1 MGESE
6 GNYGLDDEE
15 RDADDVFESD
25 PIDEGDATLRASTP
39 LPEMPAPKHFE
50 TLDIEEQFEY
60 VKPILI
66 AILQNKYGPVRQRHN
81 AFMASAAAR
90 QRVVDENQLSGNLRG
105 YELEKLGPLI
115 RRWIRRRQV
124 RQKQGL
130 LPPDDLLDSGSE
142 NVEMVRSEI
151 SCLSPVL
158 TSEAD

>member
-1 MGESE
+1 
-6 GNYGLDDEE
+6 
-15 RDADDVFESD
+15 
-25 PIDEGDATLRASTP
+25 
-39 LPEMPAPKHFE
+39 
-50 TLDIEEQFEY
+50 
-60 VKPILI
+60 
-66 AILQNKYGPVRQRHN
+66 
-81 AFMASAAAR
+81 MASAAAR

>member
-1 MGESE
+1 M
-6 GNYGLDDEE
+6 DDEE

-25 PIDEGDATLRASTP
+25 LIDEDEDSLRASTP
-39 LPEMPAPKHFE
+39 LPEMPPPKHFE

-115 RRWIRRRQV
+115 RRWIRRRQM

-130 LPPDDLLDSGSE
+130 LPSDDLLDDGSE
-142 NVEMVRSEI
+142 DVEMVRSRTLCL
-151 SCLSPVL
+151 SPVCLSPVL
-158 TSEAD
+158 TFEAA